1 MDDNTQV
8 QQPTDQA
15 VADPAVSSMNDVA
28 GMTPPPA
35 PVMPDPVANVA
46 DAAPTADA
54 MASMSAPDPVAP
66 APSMDMPASNA
77 ANPAGEKAADD
88 DYSYAE
94 DVLNEILD
102 SLDRIEAK
110 LEAIEKKG

>member
-1 MDDNTQV
+1 MDDTQN
-8 QQPTDQA
+8 QQPTDQPA
-15 VADPAVSSMNDVA
+15 APRAPADTMSSMNDVA

-35 PVMPDPVANVA
+35 PVMPDT
-46 DAAPTADA
+46 AAPA
-54 MASMSAPDPVAP
+54 
-66 APSMDMPASNA
+66 MPADNPMPADSA
-77 ANPAGEKAADD
+77 SSQQANPADAEQAGD

-110 LEAIEKKG
+110 LDAMEKKG